1 MPESVFFTVVII
13 MFFLFL
19 NFCIS
24 QRGCQLLFEF
34 AEMEGHSGA
43 DLLCPALGHL
53 FDPFSYANM
62 GQEET
67 HSSGI
72 RV

>member
-1 MPESVFFTVVII
+1 MYTRKCIFYCVKYFFK
-13 MFFLFL
+13 
-19 NFCIS
+19 NFSIA
-24 QRGCQLLFEF
+24 QGGCQLLFEF

-43 DLLCPALGHL
+43 GLLCPALGHL
-53 FDPFSYANM
+53 GYPFSYANM

-67 HSSGI
+67 HSPGI